1 MRTVTMY
8 VLFLLIAA
16 LILYLSLT
24 TAWQTTTGAPG
35 QTVIVEQRP
44 LGPYFLQNAY
54 SPIRRLDYNPWAAG
68 QLVDLPNVTG
78 LPGMWGT
85 GTNLSLYRQGGDV
98 RATPEGSLDSPQP
111 IRSIPGIS
119 GNMY

>member
-1 MRTVTMY
+1 MRAVTLY
-8 VLFLLIAA
+8 LLFLIIAA
-16 LILYLSLT
+16 LIFYFALSS
-24 TAWQTTTGAPG
+24 APT
-35 QTVIVEQRP
+35 QTVIVERAP
-44 LGPYFLQNAY
+44 LSPYFLQNAY
-54 SPIRRLDYNPWAAG
+54 TPIRRLDYNPWAAG

-85 GTNLSLYRQGGDV
+85 GTNLSLSRQNGDV
-98 RATPEGSLDSPQP
+98 RATPEGSLDSPRP

>member
-1 MRTVTMY
+1 MRTITMY
-8 VLFLLIAA
+8 VLYLLIAA
-16 LILYLSLT
+16 ATFYFAFT
-24 TAWQTTTGAPG
+24 PQWQTTTGAPG
-35 QTVIVEQRP
+35 QTVIVEQAP

-54 SPIRRLDYNPWAAG
+54 TPIRRLDYNPWAAG

-85 GTNLSLYRQGGDV
+85 GTNLSLYKQSGDL
-98 RATPEGSLDSPQP
+98 RATPEGPLDSPQP

>member
-1 MRTVTMY
+1 MRTITMY

-16 LILYLSLT
+16 LILYFAFT
-24 TAWQTTTGAPG
+24 PQWQTTTGAPG
-35 QTVIVEQRP
+35 QTVIVEQQP

-54 SPIRRLDYNPWAAG
+54 TPIRRLDYNPWADG

-85 GTNLSLYRQGGDV
+85 GTNLSLYRQSGDV
-98 RATPEGSLDSPQP
+98 RARPEGSLDSPES

-119 GNMY
+119 GQMY

>member
-16 LILYLSLT
+16 LIFHLSLS

-54 SPIRRLDYNPWAAG
+54 TPIRRLDYNPWAAG

-98 RATPEGSLDSPQP
+98 RATPEGSLDSPQS

>member
-16 LILYLSLT
+16 LIFYFAFT
-24 TAWQTTTGAPG
+24 PTWQTTTGAPG

-54 SPIRRLDYNPWAAG
+54 TPIRRLDYNPWADG
-68 QLVDLPNVTG
+68 QLVNLPNVTG

-85 GTNLSLYRQGGDV
+85 GTNLSLSKQGGDL
-98 RATPEGSLDSPQP
+98 RATPEGNLDSPQP